1 MDFSD
6 FMPSLQIIPDDEP
19 EIKADDEPSKRI
31 DFKTSEIF
39 NDIEEKEP
47 EKTQEKTEEIEENIE
62 KSEKTGKEKQKEA
75 LKTGRMKGLETRRKK
90 KKEKEEIRDLEI
102 TRKTLQTSMINNNNN
117 VNIEEAITN
126 GIERYEKIRKE
137 RKAKKKA
144 DMEQNYIKSTL
155 QAGQIPTQNIQGLSR
170 RQQLLN
176 LI

>member
-75 LKTGRMKGLETRRKK
+75 LKTGRMKGLETRRRK

>member
-1 MDFSD
+1 
-6 FMPSLQIIPDDEP
+6 MPSLQIIPDDEP
-19 EIKADDEPSKRI
+19 NIKLDDEPSKRI

-47 EKTQEKTEEIEENIE
+47 EKTQEKTQEKTEEHAENIE
-62 KSEKTGKEKQKEA
+62 KSEKTPKEKQKEA